1 MTTIKPQFII
11 TWVSGSWKTTIMES
25 LLKEYPAHFWRP
37 IQYTTREPRDD
48 KELDSYV
55 FLTKS
60 QFYKKLENGDFIEFT
75 EYNWNLYAISA
86 YIDTN
91 LSNIFIVEPVGRA
104 ALKKFFHQNAIPY
117 RWMYLELDEAEAKN
131 RMINRWDSKKS
142 IETRLEDF
150 KYFHPEVDDKI
161 LDASIPISRNV
172 DFIAKSLWAL

>member
-1 MTTIKPQFII
+1 
-11 TWVSGSWKTTIMES
+11 MEA
-25 LLKEYPAHFWRP
+25 LLKEYPNNFWRP
-37 IQYTTREPRDD
+37 IQYTTRPPRDD
-48 KELDSYV
+48 KELDAYV
-55 FLTKS
+55 FLTKP

-75 EYNWNLYAISA
+75 EYNWNLYAISS
-86 YIDTN
+86 YINTDIT
-91 LSNIFIVEPVGRA
+91 NIFIVEPVGRTSI
-104 ALKKFFHQNAIPY
+104 KKFFHQNSIPY
-117 RWMYLELDEAEAKN
+117 RWMYLELEEAEAKN